1 MCINLSARDH
11 QVMTFVCAGLE
22 TKEIARMLGKSE
34 SAVFKHINRLMD
46 LYNAKNRS
54 HLSAKYL
61 RER

>member
-1 MCINLSARDH
+1 
-11 QVMTFVCAGLE
+11 MTFVCAGLE